1 MKSPTPSARKLAR
14 QKNLSPK
21 YMSDKLTKNYFE
33 TDFKTFL
40 LSCPVG
46 FHPTTPGFKGQSPL
60 ASDDSDDPDYFID
73 SSQSQS
79 QSSSQ
84 SSQSSQSTQSSSSEG
99 GPSPQKESS
108 Q

>member
-1 MKSPTPSARKLAR
+1 MKTFKWGPARKLAQ

-21 YMSDKLTKNYFE
+21 YMSDELAKNYYE
-33 TDFKTFL
+33 TDYKTFL
-40 LSCPVG
+40 LSSPVG

-79 QSSSQ
+79 FSQ
-84 SSQSSQSTQSSSSEG
+84 SSQSSSEG
-99 GPSPQKESS
+99 CPSPQKESS